1 MMNYM
6 AMPIPNSFMNL
17 NDPNLEVIINP
28 FKEKIKKL
36 EEEIMTKDLEIA
48 QLKYKIIQM
57 NNIQSNQMNINN
69 NMMNP
74 KEIKMKK
81 FKRLNLKFNI
91 EENDN
96 NIVIQSRSDDND
108 KIEKPIDVF
117 CNKARYKKEDLKF
130 LIIGDNI
137 VKMEST
143 IEENGICN
151 DKSYYILVKKKTE
164 NDIMEEKKENDEYE
178 YEKEKDKD
186 IEI

>member
-1 MMNYM
+1 MNYM
-6 AMPIPNSFMNL
+6 GMPMPNSFMNW

-57 NNIQSNQMNINN
+57 NNNQSNQMNIYNPNSPINNQMFQTGNQMNINN

-81 FKRLNLKFNI
+81 FKRLSLKFNI
-91 EENDN
+91 EENDT
-96 NIVIQSRSDDND
+96 NIVIQSRSDD

-117 CNKARYKKEDLKF
+117 CNKA
-130 LIIGDNI
+130 
-137 VKMEST
+137 
-143 IEENGICN
+143 C
-151 DKSYYILVKKKTE
+151 YIS
-164 NDIMEEKKENDEYE
+164 
-178 YEKEKDKD
+178 
-186 IEI
+186 